1 MLKSLTLLFF
11 QAEVPLIVDALP
23 MLFHL
28 QDSLKG
34 VVWDEPQNEDDVSDN
49 DSDSST
55 TSCKTPAVIR
65 IAAHA
70 GVLLTNKYMDL
81 TWDCEI
87 YVISIGD
94 FLHYNFFNLFA
105 NTQTSYVS
113 RLEAAMATR
122 LCFIRTVKGNQKDG
136 Y

>member
-1 MLKSLTLLFF
+1 
-11 QAEVPLIVDALP
+11 

-28 QDSLKG
+28 QDSLKA
-34 VVWDEPQNEDDVSDN
+34 VVQDEPQNEDDVSDD
-49 DSDSST
+49 DSASST
-55 TSCKTPAVIR
+55 TSHKTPAVIW

-94 FLHYNFFNLFA
+94 FLLYNFFNLFA
-105 NTQTSYVS
+105 NTQTSYMS
-113 RLEAAMATR
+113 RLEAAMAKR
-122 LCFIRTVKGNQKDG
+122 LCFIRKVKGNQKDG